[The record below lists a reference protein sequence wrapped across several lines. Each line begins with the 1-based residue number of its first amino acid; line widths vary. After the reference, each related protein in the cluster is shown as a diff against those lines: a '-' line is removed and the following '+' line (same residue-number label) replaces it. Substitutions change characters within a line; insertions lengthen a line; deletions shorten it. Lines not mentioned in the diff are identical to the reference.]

1 MSDAGT
7 IAHEATPLKPR
18 LTRKFQTTRRLEAP
32 DSATPAPAVAL
43 AVKSERD
50 YRLDFCRG
58 LALIIIFIDHVPGN
72 PLSNWT
78 LRKFAFCDA
87 AEVFVLISG
96 ISSYLAYSGK
106 LEREGFLRC
115 SGTIGR
121 RWIKIYYSH
130 LLLLFGVALALL
142 LSAWWLDRPEYLD
155 FLRMRWLFDAPRD
168 AIFAAVTLR
177 FLPNNLDIL
186 PLYLILL
193 ALAPGVIWMVKR
205 DMRVALGA
213 SLAIYLLTRWA
224 GFNLPAGNQGEV
236 WYFNPFTWQLLYVIG
251 ITLGYVSKTKPIK
264 VSASARTM
272 IVAAAIAFTS
282 FAVVMAAPWRN
293 AAVGLGL
300 FNPPIYLWP
309 ADKTLLAPMRIIN
322 VLALLYMV
330 AYFVAP
336 QAGWLRSRIAAPFLA
351 CGRHSLPVY
360 GAGVLLSSLSYIAI
374 NLAGHT
380 PIVDTSLNVLGVLA
394 TFLVGSVLEA
404 RREARQ
410 NSGRVDSRP
419 PLALVRREV

>member
-1 MSDAGT
+1 M
-7 IAHEATPLKPR
+7 
-18 LTRKFQTTRRLEAP
+18 
-32 DSATPAPAVAL
+32 
-43 AVKSERD
+43 
-50 YRLDFCRG
+50 
-58 LALIIIFIDHVPGN
+58 
-72 PLSNWT
+72 
-78 LRKFAFCDA
+78 
-87 AEVFVLISG
+87 
-96 ISSYLAYSGK
+96 
-106 LEREGFLRC
+106 
-115 SGTIGR
+115 
-121 RWIKIYYSH
+121 
-130 LLLLFGVALALL
+130 
-142 LSAWWLDRPEYLD
+142 
-155 FLRMRWLFDAPRD
+155 
-168 AIFAAVTLR
+168 
-177 FLPNNLDIL
+177 
-186 PLYLILL
+186 
-193 ALAPGVIWMVKR
+193 
-205 DMRVALGA
+205 
-213 SLAIYLLTRWA
+213 
-224 GFNLPAGNQGEV
+224 PAGNQGEV

>member
-7 IAHEATPLKPR
+7 IAHEATPFGTR
-18 LTRKFQTTRRLEAP
+18 QTRKFQTTKRLEAL
-32 DSATPAPAVAL
+32 DSVAPPTIAR
-43 AVKSERD
+43 AVKSQRD

-87 AEVFVLISG
+87 AEIFVLISG
-96 ISSYLAYSGK
+96 ISSYLAYGGK
-106 LEREGFLRC
+106 LEREGFLKC
-115 SGTIGR
+115 SNTIGR

-130 LLLLFGVALALL
+130 LLLLFTVALALL
-142 LSAWWLDRPEYLD
+142 LSAWSLDRPEYLD
-155 FLRMRWLFDAPRD
+155 FLRMRWLLDAPR
-168 AIFAAVTLR
+168 AATFAAVTLR

-193 ALAPGVIWMVKR
+193 ALAPGIIWMVKR
-205 DMRVALGA
+205 DMRVALVA
-213 SLAIYLLTRWA
+213 SLAVYLMTRWT

-236 WYFNPFTWQLLYVIG
+236 WYFNPFAWQLLYVIG
-251 ITLGYVSKTKPIK
+251 IMLGHVSKTKPIRAP
-264 VSASARTM
+264 ASART
-272 IVAAAIAFTS
+272 ITVVAAIAFIS
-282 FAVVMAAPWRN
+282 FAFVMAAPWRG
-293 AAVGLGL
+293 ADVGLGL

-330 AYFVAP
+330 AYFIAP
-336 QAGWLRSRIAAPFLA
+336 QAGWLRSRLAAPFLA

-360 GAGVLLSSLSYIAI
+360 GVGVLLSSLSYIGL
-374 NLAGHT
+374 NLSGHT
-380 PIVDTSLNVLGVLA
+380 PIIETAVNVLGVLA
-394 TFLVGSVLEA
+394 TLLVGSVLEA
-404 RREARQ
+404 RRKAREI
-410 NSGRVDSRP
+410 SDRADSRP
-419 PLALVRREV
+419 PLTLVRREV

>member
-7 IAHEATPLKPR
+7 IARDAAPIGNRQTS
-18 LTRKFQTTRRLEAP
+18 KFQTTKRLEGL
-32 DSATPAPAVAL
+32 DSAPPPTVAR
-43 AVKSERD
+43 AAKSERD

-96 ISSYLAYSGK
+96 ISSYLAYGGK
-106 LEREGFLRC
+106 LEREGFVRC
-115 SGTIGR
+115 SSTIGR

-130 LLLLFGVALALL
+130 LLLLFTVALALL
-142 LSAWWLDRPEYLD
+142 IAGWSLGRPEYLG

-168 AIFAAVTLR
+168 AILAAVTLR

-193 ALAPGVIWMVKR
+193 AIAPGVIWMVKR

-213 SLAIYLLTRWA
+213 SLAIYLMTRWT

-236 WYFNPFTWQLLYVIG
+236 WYFNPFAWQLLYVIG
-251 ITLGYVSKTKPIK
+251 ITLGHVSKTKSIK
-264 VSASARTM
+264 VPASARTI
-272 IVAAAIAFTS
+272 IVAAAIAFAS
-282 FAVVMAAPWRN
+282 FAFVMAAPWRG

-360 GAGVLLSSLSYIAI
+360 GAGVLLSSLSYIAL
-374 NLAGHT
+374 NLSGHT
-380 PIVDTSLNVLGVLA
+380 AAVDITLNLLGVLA
-394 TFLVGSVLEA
+394 TLLVGSVLEA
-404 RREARQ
+404 RRQARET
-410 NSGRVDSRP
+410 SARVDSRT

>member
-1 MSDAGT
+1 MADAGT
-7 IAHEATPLKPR
+7 IAHEVTTSRSR
-18 LTRKFQTTRRLEAP
+18 LTRRSRATNRLDAV
-32 DSATPAPAVAL
+32 DSAGLAAGL
-43 AVKSERD
+43 RAVKSERD

-96 ISSYLAYSGK
+96 ISSYLAYGGK
-106 LEREGFLRC
+106 LEREGFLKC
-115 SGTIGR
+115 SGTIAR
-121 RWIKIYYSH
+121 RWVKIYYSH
-130 LLLLFGVALALL
+130 LLLLFTVALALL
-142 LSAWWLDRPEYLD
+142 ASAWWLDRPEYLD
-155 FLRMRWLFDAPRD
+155 FLRMRWLFDAPRE
-168 AIFAAVTLR
+168 AILAAVSLR

-213 SLAIYLLTRWA
+213 SFAIYLVTRWT

-236 WYFNPFTWQLLYVIG
+236 WYFNPFAWQLLYVIG
-251 ITLGYVSKTKPIK
+251 ITLGHVSKTKPIK
-264 VSASARTM
+264 VPASARTL
-272 IVAAAIAFTS
+272 IVVAAIAFTS
-282 FAVVMAAPWRN
+282 FAFVMAAPWRGG
-293 AAVGLGL
+293 AVGLGL

-309 ADKTLLAPMRIIN
+309 ADKTLLAPMRLIN

-336 QAGWLRSRIAAPFLA
+336 QAGWLRSRLAAPFLA

-360 GAGVLLSSLSYIAI
+360 GAGVLLSSLSYIAL
-374 NLAGHT
+374 NLSGHT
-380 PIVDTSLNVLGVLA
+380 ATVDTAVNVLGVLA

-404 RREARQ
+404 RREAHQTPARA
-410 NSGRVDSRP
+410 DTRP
-419 PLALVRREV
+419 PLTLVRRGV

>member
-7 IAHEATPLKPR
+7 IARETTPSR
-18 LTRKFQTTRRLEAP
+18 TRQTRTLEDTNKLEAL
-32 DSATPAPAVAL
+32 DSSIAPSVARV
-43 AVKSERD
+43 VKSERD

-58 LALIIIFIDHVPGN
+58 LALIVIFIDHVPGN

-96 ISSYLAYSGK
+96 ISSYLAYGGK

-115 SGTIGR
+115 SGIIGR

-130 LLLLFGVALALL
+130 LLLLFTVALALL
-142 LSAWWLDRPEYLD
+142 VAGWSLGRAEYLD

-168 AIFAAVTLR
+168 AILAAVTLR

-213 SLAIYLLTRWA
+213 SLAIYLMTRWT

-236 WYFNPFTWQLLYVIG
+236 WYFNPFAWQLLYVIG
-251 ITLGYVSKTKPIK
+251 ITIGHLSKTKPIK
-264 VSASARTM
+264 VTANARTM
-272 IVAAAIAFTS
+272 TVAAALAFIS
-282 FAVVMAAPWRN
+282 FAFVMAAPWRG

-309 ADKTLLAPMRIIN
+309 ADKTMLAPMRVIN
-322 VLALLYMV
+322 VLALLYLV

-360 GAGVLLSSLSYIAI
+360 GAGVLLSSLSYIA
-374 NLAGHT
+374 LALSGHT
-380 PIVDTSLNVLGVLA
+380 AAVDTAVNVLGVLA
-394 TFLVGSVLEA
+394 TFLIGSVLEA

-410 NSGRVDSRP
+410 TAARIDSHP

>member
-7 IAHEATPLKPR
+7 SAREATQFR
-18 LTRKFQTTRRLEAP
+18 ARQTRRFQTTKHLETSE
-32 DSATPAPAVAL
+32 SAASPPVPR

-96 ISSYLAYSGK
+96 ISSYLAYGGK

-115 SGTIGR
+115 SGTIAR

-130 LLLLFGVALALL
+130 LLLLFGVGLALL

-155 FLRMRWLFDAPRD
+155 FLRMSWLFDVPRD
-168 AIFAAVTLR
+168 AIFASVTLR

-205 DMRVALGA
+205 DLRVALGA
-213 SLAIYLLTRWA
+213 SFAIYLAARWT
-224 GFNLPAGNQGEV
+224 GFNLPAGNHGEV
-236 WYFNPFTWQLLYVIG
+236 WYFNPFTWQFLYVIG
-251 ITLGYVSKTKPIK
+251 ITLGHVSKTKPIK
-264 VSASARTM
+264 VRASARTM

-282 FAVVMAAPWRN
+282 FAFVMAAPWRG
-293 AAVGLGL
+293 AEVGLGL

-360 GAGVLLSSLSYIAI
+360 GAGVLLSSLSYIAL
-374 NLAGHT
+374 NLSGHT
-380 PIVDTSLNVLGVLA
+380 PSAHAAVNVLGVLA

-410 NSGRVDSRP
+410 SSTRVESRA